1 MDRYDITVPLV
12 FRASLFHHWKEKSIS
27 LGGKSIPLPLVG
39 RAAPCD
45 WWKGI
50 SIPLVG
56 RALHCHLA
64 GGASPAEKNPE
75 KKSDLVLEN
84 FI

>member
-1 MDRYDITVPLV
+1 MTSQCHWF

-75 KKSDLVLEN
+75 KKTKQN
-84 FI
+84 GF